1 MATTT
6 DSVCGMEVDE
16 SAAVGSI
23 NHEGIIYYFC
33 SESCLEL
40 FQADSDKYAHREQ

>member
-6 DSVCGMEVDE
+6 DLVCGMEVEE

-23 NHEGIIYYFC
+23 NHEGAIYYFC
-33 SESCLEL
+33 SRSCLEL
-40 FQADSDKYAHREQ
+40 FQADSDKYTNSD